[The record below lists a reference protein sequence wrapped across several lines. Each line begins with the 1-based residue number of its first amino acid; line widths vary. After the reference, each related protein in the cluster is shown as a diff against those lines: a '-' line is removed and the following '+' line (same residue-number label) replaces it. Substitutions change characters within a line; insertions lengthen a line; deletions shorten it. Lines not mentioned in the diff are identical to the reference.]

1 MKKTVTI
8 SVSSLDGTRQRFLAA
23 FKGVPQGA
31 HITFPS
37 VELLWKVLAPKRMEL
52 VRVLTGAGVMS
63 IREAARRVN
72 RDVRAVHSD
81 VTALINAGVLNR
93 VEDGIEFPYEAV
105 HVDFM
110 LKAA

>member
-1 MKKTVTI
+1 MKTVTI
-8 SVSSLDGTRQRFLAA
+8 SVSSMDQTRQRFLAA
-23 FKGVPQGA
+23 TKGKPQGA
-31 HITFPS
+31 HISFPT

-52 VRVLTGAGVMS
+52 VRALSGAGVVS

-81 VTALINAGVLNR
+81 VTALISAGVLNR
-93 VEDGIEFPYEAV
+93 NEDGIEFPYEAV

>member
-1 MKKTVTI
+1 MKTVTI
-8 SVSSLDGTRQRFLAA
+8 SVSSPEETRQRFLAA
-23 FKGVPQGA
+23 AKGKAQGA
-31 HITFPS
+31 HISFPS
-37 VELLWKVLAPKRMEL
+37 VELLWKVLAPNRMAL
-52 VRVLTGAGVMS
+52 VRALTGAGAVS

-93 VEDGIEFPYEAV
+93 ADGGIEFPYEAV

>member
-1 MKKTVTI
+1 MKTVTFP
-8 SVSSLDGTRQRFLAA
+8 VSSMDETRHRFLAA
-23 FKGVPQGA
+23 FKGRPQGA
-31 HITFPS
+31 HISFPS

-52 VRVLTGAGVMS
+52 VRALTGAGAVS
-63 IREAARRVN
+63 IREAARRVG

-93 VEDGIEFPYEAV
+93 TDDGIEFPYEAV